1 MAKVMKK
8 AKVTRFFNKNP
19 AATVKEA
26 AVATKVSYGTA
37 WAVRKDI
44 QAIADEVIGLPSRK
58 DFYKR
63 LHKDDKVFEARD
75 EFTVTMNKDQFTFL
89 MDKLWHD
96 QSDMNDIVHMTD
108 EDPLFNDYTSRVLL
122 QGWVE
127 VRSLYNDFKLQTLTN
142 WDFNVGTQKL
152 YMSDEGEL

>member
-1 MAKVMKK
+1 MKAQTK
-8 AKVTRFFNKNP
+8 DQLRAQVQKLKGQVEDLKN
-19 AATVKEA
+19 
-26 AVATKVSYGTA
+26 
-37 WAVRKDI
+37 
-44 QAIADEVIGLPSRK
+44 
-58 DFYKR
+58 
-63 LHKDDKVFEARD
+63 EARD

-96 QSDMNDIVHMTD
+96 QSDMNDVVHMTD

-127 VRSLYNDFKLQTLTN
+127 VRSLYNDFKLQTLTS

-152 YMSDEGEL
+152 YMCDEGEL